1 MLFHLCSGGINTVD
15 LASSSLR
22 FIMSSRRV
30 DSRFPSS
37 GATSITDPP
46 PTSSVTTCKDAD
58 TIDELEAPK
67 VNERVDDEDDLVF
80 EALYDLTDE
89 RLSVLFSSFDTDADG
104 RIDYESLKRGLREW
118 QDQAGVKTSALEEEA
133 FAAFVSTLDDDSS
146 QDLSYEE
153 FCEAFRL
160 IMLRTLISHQGN
172 TDKADGSALD
182 IIEYNSTRIHRTKVG
197 DSEDQSMNVHASI
210 SDFFFKK
217 RPNWVKTRWVDIV
230 TDRSEYSNEAIN
242 LTMKRIAVKYLLH
255 PLALEDVLETSAHRP
270 KVEVFSSHYFL
281 IIPVFTIVDTPIS
294 KPIGLAPDKT
304 RSSCFLCWSNRQ
316 DNKRSRY
323 RSQSVRVEIQMVSV
337 FVNIPRNDTLITF
350 APSGSSTSS
359 SHLWRRVRRELEKPY
374 SKLRQYDAQ
383 YLTYALLDQSV
394 DLLVPVVKSMR
405 REINDEHQYL
415 RSTEYSRGL
424 RRIHEIK
431 SNLERV
437 NRTIKPFMRVLTH
450 SIEDEA
456 ICPGVTFYLRDALDN
471 LENIDDELRQ
481 LVEQCQAIDLDA
493 DKYHD
498 RQMNRT
504 LYILTVVSAIFLP
517 AQFLTGVWGMNFI
530 QMEEL
535 QQPWGYDMFWIV
547 VSVMTISLLILFCA
561 YGRLR
566 TVED

>member
-1 MLFHLCSGGINTVD
+1 MQDNT
-15 LASSSLR
+15 
-22 FIMSSRRV
+22 
-30 DSRFPSS
+30 
-37 GATSITDPP
+37 
-46 PTSSVTTCKDAD
+46 
-58 TIDELEAPK
+58 E
-67 VNERVDDEDDLVF
+67 
-80 EALYDLTDE
+80 
-89 RLSVLFSSFDTDADG
+89 
-104 RIDYESLKRGLREW
+104 
-118 QDQAGVKTSALEEEA
+118 
-133 FAAFVSTLDDDSS
+133 
-146 QDLSYEE
+146 
-153 FCEAFRL
+153 
-160 IMLRTLISHQGN
+160 
-172 TDKADGSALD
+172 ADGSPLE
-182 IIEYNSTRIHRTKVG
+182 IIDYDSTRIERTKVE
-197 DSEDQSMNVHASI
+197 SSNDQRMNGYLAL
-210 SDFFFKK
+210 SDFFFKR
-217 RPNWVKTRWVDIV
+217 RPNWVKTRWIDIV
-230 TDRSEYSNEAIN
+230 TDRSEYSNDAIN

-294 KPIGLAPDKT
+294 KPIGLAQDET
-304 RSSCFLCWSNRQ
+304 RNSCFSCWLNRQ
-316 DNKRSRY
+316 DNKRSRSRS
-323 RSQSVRVEIQMVSV
+323 RSQPVRVEIQMVSV

-350 APSGSSTSS
+350 APSGSTGSTSS
-359 SHLWRRVRRELEKPY
+359 SYLWRRVRRELEKPY

-394 DLLVPVVKSMR
+394 DLLVPVIKVMR

-415 RSTEYSRGL
+415 RSTEYSHGL

-517 AQFLTGVWGMNFI
+517 AQFLTGVWGMNFV
-530 QMEEL
+530 QMNEL
-535 QQPWGYDMFWIV
+535 QQPWGYEMFWIL

>member
-1 MLFHLCSGGINTVD
+1 M
-15 LASSSLR
+15 
-22 FIMSSRRV
+22 
-30 DSRFPSS
+30 
-37 GATSITDPP
+37 
-46 PTSSVTTCKDAD
+46 
-58 TIDELEAPK
+58 
-67 VNERVDDEDDLVF
+67 
-80 EALYDLTDE
+80 
-89 RLSVLFSSFDTDADG
+89 
-104 RIDYESLKRGLREW
+104 
-118 QDQAGVKTSALEEEA
+118 
-133 FAAFVSTLDDDSS
+133 LDDDSS

-160 IMLRTLISHQGN
+160 IMLRTLIASHQHS
-172 TDKADGSALD
+172 TDNADGSPLD
-182 IIEYNSTRIHRTKVG
+182 IIEYDSTRIERTKVG
-197 DSEDQSMNVHASI
+197 GGQDQIVNDGHLSVN
-210 SDFFFKK
+210 DFFFKR
-217 RPNWVKTRWVDIV
+217 RPGWVRTRWVDIV
-230 TDRSEYSNEAIN
+230 TDRSKYSNEAIN
-242 LTMKRIAVKYLLH
+242 LTMKRVAVKYLLH

-270 KVEVFSSHYFL
+270 KVEVLSSHYFL
-281 IIPVFTIVDTPIS
+281 IIPVFTIIDTPIS
-294 KPIGLAPDKT
+294 KPIEVPGKT
-304 RSSCFLCWSNRQ
+304 RKRCCWCWINRQ
-316 DNKRSRY
+316 ENKRSR
-323 RSQSVRVEIQMVSV
+323 SQPVRVEIQMVSV

-350 APSGSSTSS
+350 APSHSSTSS

-394 DLLVPVVKSMR
+394 DLLVPVVKAMR

-415 RSTEYSRGL
+415 RSTEYSHGL
-424 RRIHEIK
+424 RRIHSIK

-517 AQFLTGVWGMNFI
+517 AQFLTGVWGMNFVS
-530 QMEEL
+530 MEEL
-535 QQPWGYDMFWIV
+535 EKPWGYEMFWIV